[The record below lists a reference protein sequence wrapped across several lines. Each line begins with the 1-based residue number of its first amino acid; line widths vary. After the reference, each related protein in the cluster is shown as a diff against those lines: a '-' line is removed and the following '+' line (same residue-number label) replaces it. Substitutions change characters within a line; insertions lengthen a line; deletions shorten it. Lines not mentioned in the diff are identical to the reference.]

1 MVGGMVKVLRAH
13 GKLLARYSRNPVMN
27 PYLPMVASNDLLDD
41 AAALRAR
48 IEAEGYLFLRG
59 ILPVAVLQQLLDDVT
74 AVLQAIGW
82 IRGGA
87 ARLEAESLVLP
98 CREGESRYFEALDK
112 IQQLESFHA
121 LAHEPAL
128 LAVMELLLGEGA
140 FPHPLGVMR
149 LVFPNNPEVTTPP
162 HQDYRNNQGTP
173 RLTAAW
179 IPLADCPLEC
189 GPLAI
194 LPGSQRLGLLPL
206 DFHLGPGNRQAVLP
220 AGVIESQWV
229 SADFKAGDVLL
240 FPSLTVHKALP
251 NQHPSRMRLSVDFR
265 YQPEGEALTEQ
276 SLNPH
281 FGRQQWEQIYRGWSS
296 QRLQYYWRQK
306 RYAVVPWDASLHALP
321 PEHWD
326 QALREDMIYERAR
339 QQRFE
344 AHHQP
349 LAEE

>member
-1 MVGGMVKVLRAH
+1 MVSGMVKVLRAH
-13 GKLLARYSRNPVMN
+13 GKLLALYSRNPVMS
-27 PYLPMVASNDLLDD
+27 PYLPMLAANDLLDD
-41 AAALRAR
+41 AAAFRAR
-48 IEAEGYLFLRG
+48 MEAEGYLFLRG
-59 ILPVAVLQQLLDDVT
+59 ILPVAVLEQLLDDVT

-98 CREGESRYFEALDK
+98 CREGESRYFEALDE

-179 IPLADCPLEC
+179 IPLVDCPLEF

-220 AGVIESQWV
+220 ARRHDLRARSTATFPGAPSAAGGGMSERFTRTRVLGLTEHCCDQRTRSQWHGV
-229 SADFKAGDVLL
+229 GVQIQAGTGFDVI
-240 FPSLTVHKALP
+240 AGG
-251 NQHPSRMRLSVDFR
+251 Q
-265 YQPEGEALTEQ
+265 
-276 SLNPH
+276 
-281 FGRQQWEQIYRGWSS
+281 
-296 QRLQYYWRQK
+296 
-306 RYAVVPWDASLHALP
+306 
-321 PEHWD
+321 
-326 QALREDMIYERAR
+326 RAR
-339 QQRFE
+339 HRRHQR
-344 AHHQP
+344 AG
-349 LAEE
+349 

>member
-1 MVGGMVKVLRAH
+1 MLV
-13 GKLLARYSRNPVMN
+13 
-27 PYLPMVASNDLLDD
+27 SNDLLGDP
-41 AAALRAR
+41 AALRAR
-48 IEAEGYLFLRG
+48 MDEEGYLFLRG
-59 ILPVAVLQQLLDDVT
+59 IMPATTLVQLLEEVT
-74 AVLQAIGW
+74 GILHRIGW

-87 ARLEAESLVLP
+87 ARLAAESLVLP
-98 CREGESRYFEALDK
+98 CREGEPRYFEALDR

-121 LAHEPAL
+121 VAHEPAL
-128 LAVMELLLGEGA
+128 VAVMEMLLGKGA

-149 LVFPNNPEVTTPP
+149 LVFPDNPEVTTPP

-179 IPLADCPLEC
+179 IPLADCPLEL
-189 GPLAI
+189 GPLAV
-194 LPGSQRLGLLPL
+194 LPGSHRSGLLPL

-220 AGVIESQWV
+220 AQGHGSWV
-229 SADFKAGDVLL
+229 TADFRAGDVLL

-276 SLNPH
+276 SLQPH
-281 FGRQQWEQIYRGWSS
+281 FGRQDWAQIYRHWSS

-306 RYAVVPWDASLHALP
+306 RYTVVPWDESLHALP

-326 QALREDMIYERAR
+326 AALREDMIYERAR
-339 QQRFE
+339 RRRFQARQRVIAPPSGE
-344 AHHQP
+344 TRLDDSP
-349 LAEE
+349 G